1 MKPPLSRFAPSPPLA
16 SLRDEG
22 GGRPQRTQAE
32 SRPRGLA
39 ALARGRWCGPRPFHR
54 LVAMMAVMFLA
65 PSWAHAQAVAL
76 AGMLGSKALLVVDAN
91 PPKAVG
97 AGDEYGGVKVIAI
110 TKDEA
115 TVEVSGA
122 RRTLRLG
129 EAPVSVG
136 ARGGSG
142 KRITLV
148 ADSRGH
154 FVNNGT
160 INGQVMQYMVDT
172 GASTVAIGRPDA
184 DRMGLKYLSGQPVR
198 VGTANGVAQGWRMKL
213 DSVRVGD
220 VEVFGVDAIITS
232 QPMPYVLL
240 GNSFLTEFQMTRIN
254 DQMVLE
260 KRN

>member
-1 MKPPLSRFAPSPPLA
+1 MKQRQLRFRPAALTETPLAKAGLARWGLATLMASLLVAPSLA
-16 SLRDEG
+16 
-22 GGRPQRTQAE
+22 Q
-32 SRPRGLA
+32 
-39 ALARGRWCGPRPFHR
+39 
-54 LVAMMAVMFLA
+54 
-65 PSWAHAQAVAL
+65 AQAVAL
-76 AGMLGSKALLVVDAN
+76 AGILGSKALLVVDAN

-97 AGDEYGGVKVIAI
+97 AGDEYQAVKVLAV

-115 TVEVSGA
+115 TIEVNGA

-142 KRITLV
+142 KRIVLM

-154 FVNNGT
+154 FVNTGT
-160 INGQVMQYMVDT
+160 INGRVMQYMVDT
-172 GASTVAIGRPDA
+172 GATTISIGRTDA
-184 DRMGLKYLSGQPVR
+184 ERMGLNYQGGEPVR
-198 VGTANGVAQGWRMKL
+198 MNTANGVAQGWRMRL
-213 DSVRVGD
+213 DSVRLGD
-220 VEVFGVDAIITS
+220 VEVLGVEAIVTP

-240 GNSFLTEFQMTRIN
+240 GNNFLTQFQMTRLN